1 MEKLILNPEE
11 ILNVFQPNNIYVL
24 SRSFSN
30 LKSIKENVISF
41 SFGNDMKWEGL
52 RSQKQ
57 FYASKF
63 WHHMIFHSTS
73 TNSCNANFFN
83 ALSNKKKSGF
93 LMLCGHFICVHIYIF
108 TMHADSPKNDN
119 KEEKGSLRR

>member
-11 ILNVFQPNNIYVL
+11 ILNVFQPNNIYVH

-63 WHHMIFHSTS
+63 
-73 TNSCNANFFN
+73 
-83 ALSNKKKSGF
+83 
-93 LMLCGHFICVHIYIF
+93 
-108 TMHADSPKNDN
+108 
-119 KEEKGSLRR
+119 